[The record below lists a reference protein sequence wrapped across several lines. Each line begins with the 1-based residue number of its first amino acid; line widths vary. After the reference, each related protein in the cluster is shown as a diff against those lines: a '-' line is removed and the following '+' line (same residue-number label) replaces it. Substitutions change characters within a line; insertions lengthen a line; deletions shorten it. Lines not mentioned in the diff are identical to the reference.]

1 MSFAGLG
8 DQVKKDKIVILVV
21 RQQLKSSR
29 DSRESA
35 HHIPPLYLV
44 VPLLFET
51 LLKASD
57 SLPQGVNVS
66 VEHRDGHGSL
76 IWLCM
81 DTAASPE
88 VRQTCMSTR
97 IFLFYACRGQPI
109 CALRAFFN
117 NMHLLRIKMLSCICA
132 TLAM

>member
-1 MSFAGLG
+1 M
-8 DQVKKDKIVILVV
+8 ILAV
-21 RQQLKSSR
+21 RQQLKSNR
-29 DSRESA
+29 DSGESA
-35 HHIPPLYLV
+35 DHIPPYLV

-76 IWLCM
+76 VWLCM

-88 VRQTCMSTR
+88 VRQTCMSTQ
-97 IFLFYACRGQPI
+97 IFCILRMQGAADMSYKGLF
-109 CALRAFFN
+109 
-117 NMHLLRIKMLSCICA
+117 
-132 TLAM
+132 

>member
-1 MSFAGLG
+1 M
-8 DQVKKDKIVILVV
+8 ILTV
-21 RQQLKSSR
+21 RQQLKSIC

-35 HHIPPLYLV
+35 DHIPPQYLV
-44 VPLLFET
+44 VPLLFKT

-76 IWLCM
+76 VWLCM

-88 VRQTCMSTR
+88 VRQTCLSSR
-97 IFLFYACRGQPI
+97 IFLCYACRAQQI
-109 CALRAFFN
+109 
-117 NMHLLRIKMLSCICA
+117 
-132 TLAM
+132 